1 MMKKLLEL
9 LGKARK
15 YLGIALGYAAK
26 LITWGKKADKVLEE
40 AEDKVEDE
48 IEPKE

>member
-1 MMKKLLEL
+1 MKKLLEY

-15 YLGIALGYAAK
+15 YLGIALGYLKK
-26 LITWGKKADKVLEE
+26 LLTWGKKADKVLEE

-48 IEPKE
+48 VKK